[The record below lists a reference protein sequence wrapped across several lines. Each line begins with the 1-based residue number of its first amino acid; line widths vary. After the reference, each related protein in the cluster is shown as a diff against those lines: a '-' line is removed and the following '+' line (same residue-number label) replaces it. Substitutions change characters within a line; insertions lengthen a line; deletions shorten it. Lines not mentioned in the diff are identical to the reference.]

1 MRARHPD
8 DSLPQTTA
16 NRGGT
21 ALRTG
26 YCTNVEHNYC
36 TGGKFR
42 AKAQYILYK
51 QCHGSRTSLLR
62 EAYVTCARLLFQA
75 ASTVVICTNVAREV
89 LS

>member
-1 MRARHPD
+1 MLERCMRARHPD

-26 YCTNVEHNYC
+26 YCTSIVEHNYC

-42 AKAQYILYK
+42 TKAQYILYK
-51 QCHGSRTSLLR
+51 Q
-62 EAYVTCARLLFQA
+62 
-75 ASTVVICTNVAREV
+75 
-89 LS
+89 